1 MAAHRLNASLALI
14 AIAVLTAGCAT
25 AVGGTPLA
33 GTTLPPPT
41 TSQPV
46 TTSSSIPTTSSS
58 VATTSS
64 SVATTESSSTT
75 DTSIRPM
82 PPLDTTDVSSGVTTS
97 SSTAPVSG
105 TIAGID
111 LDGVLADLESTNVA
125 AVESDVD
132 LDKLAAAVD
141 DARSK
146 GLQLAVL
153 SIGSSISDDDT
164 ASISDSL
171 FASLG
176 GTVLVLS
183 PSLVSARSE
192 QLTNDQRDAAIKAAA
207 AGKNDLEAVTKF
219 IASALKADGVATT
232 TSAKP
237 TTSTKTSAGKVGG
250 IDVDGIVAALGSD
263 HIAISKGITDVTS
276 KDLKAPVDK
285 AWKNKLK
292 VYVGILS
299 KDATGHLYDV
309 ASAVMHQTGGTVILV
324 SPSVYAISSLDL
336 SDKQLDAAL
345 DAGADATSYTELVT
359 VMINTLLKK

>member
-1 MAAHRLNASLALI
+1 MAAHRLNTSLAAI

-46 TTSSSIPTTSSS
+46 TTSSSTPTTSSS
-58 VATTSS
+58 VPTTSS
-64 SVATTESSSTT
+64 SVPTTSMQTTT
-75 DTSIRPM
+75 DSSIRPM
-82 PPLDTTDVSSGVTTS
+82 PPLDTTDVSSSAVTPTTGTS
-97 SSTAPVSG
+97 GGG

-111 LDGVLADLESTNVA
+111 LDSVLTDLESTNVA

-132 LDKLAAAVD
+132 LDKLADAVN
-141 DARSK
+141 DARAH

-153 SIGSSISDDDT
+153 SIGSKISDDDT

-192 QLTNDQRDAAIKAAA
+192 QLTSAQRDAAIKAAA
-207 AGKNDLEAVTKF
+207 SGKNDLQAVTKF
-219 IASALKADGVATT
+219 IESALKADGVSAT

-237 TTSTKTSAGKVGG
+237 TTSTKSSVGKVGG
-250 IDVDGIVAALGSD
+250 IDVDGIVAALGPD
-263 HIAISKGITDVTS
+263 HIAVSKGVTDVTAAQ
-276 KDLKAPVDK
+276 LKAPVDK
-285 AWKNKLK
+285 AWKHDLK

-309 ASAVMHQTGGTVILV
+309 ASAVMHQTGGTVILI
-324 SPSVYAISSLDL
+324 SPSVYAISSLDV

-345 DAGADATSYTELVT
+345 DAAADATSYVDLVT
-359 VMINTLLKK
+359 DMVNSLLK